1 MIALKQFIN
10 LARMIQFTFACNNH
24 VVLIPDNLNEGP
36 TKANA
41 DTTIHQLYRGLW
53 ALTPYIVCS
62 DGNGISVQ
70 THKGTHCKF
79 EGIAEKGPLNW
90 YSESCNLE
98 PIMAET
104 NSEDL
109 NQYGIDD
116 MSDIEAWIESHGG
129 IDIDAT
135 IKVMYDKLKK

>member
-1 MIALKQFIN
+1 MITLKQFIN
-10 LARMIQFTFACNNH
+10 LARMIQFTFACDNH
-24 VVLIPDNLNEGP
+24 VVLPPHNLNVGP

-41 DTTIHQLYRGLW
+41 ETTIHQLYKELL

-62 DGNGISVQ
+62 DGKGISVQ
-70 THKGTHCKF
+70 THQYAHCKF
-79 EGIAEKGPLNW
+79 KDIAGEYW

-109 NQYGIDD
+109 SQYGIDD

-135 IKVMYDKLKK
+135 IKYMYDRLKK

>member
-1 MIALKQFIN
+1 MTLKQFIN
-10 LARMIQFTFACNNH
+10 LARMIQFTFACDNH
-24 VVLIPDNLNEGP
+24 VVLSPNNLNVGS

-41 DTTIHQLYRGLW
+41 KTTVHQLYKGLQ

-62 DGNGISVQ
+62 DGKGISVQ
-70 THKGTHCKF
+70 THKGAHCKF
-79 EGIAEKGPLNW
+79 NGITEEGPFGL

-109 NQYGIDD
+109 NLYGIDNI
-116 MSDIEAWIESHGG
+116 SDIDAWIESHGG

-135 IKVMYDKLKK
+135 IKYMYDRLKK

>member
-1 MIALKQFIN
+1 MITLKQFIN
-10 LARMIQFTFACNNH
+10 LARMIQFTFACDNH
-24 VVLIPDNLNEGP
+24 VLLTPHNLNVGP
-36 TKANA
+36 TEANA
-41 DTTIHQLYRGLW
+41 ETTIHRLYKGLW

-62 DGNGISVQ
+62 DGKGISVQ
-70 THKGTHCKF
+70 THHGAHCKF
-79 EGIAEKGPLNW
+79 EGIAEEGPFSW

-109 NQYGIDD
+109 NQYGIDN

-135 IKVMYDKLKK
+135 IKFMYDRLKK

>member
-1 MIALKQFIN
+1 MITLKQFIN
-10 LARMIQFTFACNNH
+10 LARMIQFTFACDNH
-24 VVLIPDNLNEGP
+24 VVLPPHNLNVGP

-41 DTTIHQLYRGLW
+41 ETTIHQLYKGLQ

-62 DGNGISVQ
+62 DGKGISVQ
-70 THKGTHCKF
+70 THQYAHCKF
-79 EGIAEKGPLNW
+79 KNIAGEYW

-109 NQYGIDD
+109 DQYGIDD

-135 IKVMYDKLKK
+135 IKFMYDRLKK

>member
-1 MIALKQFIN
+1 MITLKAFIN
-10 LARMIQFTFACNNH
+10 LARMIQFTFACDNH
-24 VVLIPDNLNEGP
+24 VVLTPHNPNIGY

-41 DTTIHQLYRGLW
+41 ETTIHQLYKGLL

-70 THKGTHCKF
+70 THQWAHCKF
-79 EGIAEKGPLNW
+79 EGIVEEGSFSW

-135 IKVMYDKLKK
+135 IKYMYDRLKK

>member
-1 MIALKQFIN
+1 MITLKQFIN
-10 LARMIQFTFACNNH
+10 LARMIQFTFACDNH
-24 VVLIPDNLNEGP
+24 VVLPPHNLNVGP
-36 TKANA
+36 TKANVE
-41 DTTIHQLYRGLW
+41 TTIHQLYKGLY
-53 ALTPYIVCS
+53 ALTPYIVCA

-70 THKGTHCKF
+70 THQYAHCKF
-79 EGIAEKGPLNW
+79 EGIAGESW

-109 NQYGIDD
+109 NQYGIDN

-135 IKVMYDKLKK
+135 IKYMYDRLKK

>member
-1 MIALKQFIN
+1 MITLKQFIN
-10 LARMIQFTFACNNH
+10 LARMIQFTFACDNH
-24 VVLIPDNLNEGP
+24 VVLPPHNLNVGP

-41 DTTIHQLYRGLW
+41 ETTIHQLYKGLY

-62 DGNGISVQ
+62 DGKGISVQ
-70 THKGTHCKF
+70 THQYAHCKF
-79 EGIAEKGPLNW
+79 EGIAGEYW

-98 PIMAET
+98 PVMAET

-109 NQYGIDD
+109 SQYGIDD

-135 IKVMYDKLKK
+135 IKYMYDRLKK

>member
-1 MIALKQFIN
+1 MTLKQFIN
-10 LARMIQFTFACNNH
+10 LARMIQFTFACDNN
-24 VVLIPDNLNEGP
+24 VVLIPHNRNVGP
-36 TKANA
+36 IKANSE
-41 DTTIHQLYRGLW
+41 TTIHQLYKGLW

-70 THKGTHCKF
+70 THCDAHCEFKD
-79 EGIAEKGPLNW
+79 IAEKGPFSQ

-104 NSEDL
+104 NSVDL
-109 NQYGIDD
+109 DQYGIDS

-135 IKVMYDKLKK
+135 IKCMYDKLKK

>member
-1 MIALKQFIN
+1 MITLKQFIN
-10 LARMIQFTFACNNH
+10 LARMIQFTFACDNH
-24 VVLIPDNLNEGP
+24 VVLPSHNLNVGP

-41 DTTIHQLYRGLW
+41 ETTIHQLYKGLL
-53 ALTPYIVCS
+53 AFTPYIVCS
-62 DGNGISVQ
+62 DGKGISVQ
-70 THKGTHCKF
+70 THQYAHCKF
-79 EGIAEKGPLNW
+79 EGIAGEYW

-109 NQYGIDD
+109 SQYGIDD

-135 IKVMYDKLKK
+135 IKYMYDRLKK

>member
-1 MIALKQFIN
+1 MTLKQFIN
-10 LARMIQFTFACNNH
+10 LARMIQFTFACDNN
-24 VVLIPDNLNEGP
+24 VVLTPHNRNVGP
-36 TKANA
+36 TKANSE
-41 DTTIHQLYRGLW
+41 TTIHQLYKGLL

-70 THKGTHCKF
+70 THCGAHCEFKD
-79 EGIAEKGPLNW
+79 IAEKGPFSW

-109 NQYGIDD
+109 NQYGIDS

-135 IKVMYDKLKK
+135 IKNMYDRLKK

>member
-1 MIALKQFIN
+1 MITLKQFIN
-10 LARMIQFTFACNNH
+10 LARMIQFTFACDNH
-24 VVLIPDNLNEGP
+24 VVLPPHNLNVGP

-41 DTTIHQLYRGLW
+41 ETTIHQLYKGLL

-62 DGNGISVQ
+62 DGKGISVQ
-70 THKGTHCKF
+70 THQYAHCKF
-79 EGIAEKGPLNW
+79 KDIAGEYW

-109 NQYGIDD
+109 SQYGIDD

-135 IKVMYDKLKK
+135 IKCMYDKLKK

>member
-1 MIALKQFIN
+1 MTLKQFIN
-10 LARMIQFTFACNNH
+10 LARMIQFTFACDSN
-24 VVLIPDNLNEGP
+24 VVLIPHSPNEGP

-41 DTTIHQLYRGLW
+41 ETTIHQLYKGLW

-62 DGNGISVQ
+62 DGKGISVQ
-70 THKGTHCKF
+70 THHGAHCKF
-79 EGIAEKGPLNW
+79 EGIAEEGPFSW

-109 NQYGIDD
+109 SQYGIDD

-135 IKVMYDKLKK
+135 IKYMYDKLKK

>member
-1 MIALKQFIN
+1 MITLKQFIN
-10 LARMIQFTFACNNH
+10 LARMIQFTFACDNH
-24 VVLIPDNLNEGP
+24 VVLPPHNLNVGP

-41 DTTIHQLYRGLW
+41 ETTIHQLYKGLL

-62 DGNGISVQ
+62 DGKGISVQ
-70 THKGTHCKF
+70 THQYAHCKF
-79 EGIAEKGPLNW
+79 KDIAGEYW

-109 NQYGIDD
+109 SQYGIDD

-135 IKVMYDKLKK
+135 IKYMYDRLKK

>member
-1 MIALKQFIN
+1 MITLKQFIN

-24 VVLIPDNLNEGP
+24 VVLISDNLSECF
-36 TKANA
+36 TKASTG
-41 DTTIHQLYRGLW
+41 TTIHQLYRGLR
-53 ALTPYIVCS
+53 ALTPYIVCA
-62 DGNGISVQ
+62 DGKGISVQ
-70 THKGTHCKF
+70 THRGAHCKY
-79 EGIAEKGPLNW
+79 EGIAEEGPFSW

-98 PIMAET
+98 PTMAET

-116 MSDIEAWIESHGG
+116 ISDIEAWIESHGG

-135 IKVMYDKLKK
+135 IKYMYDNLKK

>member
-1 MIALKQFIN
+1 MITLKQFIN
-10 LARMIQFTFACNNH
+10 LARMIQFTFACDNH
-24 VVLIPDNLNEGP
+24 VVLISDNLSDCF
-36 TKANA
+36 TKANTG
-41 DTTIHQLYRGLW
+41 TTIHQLYRGLR
-53 ALTPYIVCS
+53 ALTPYIVCA
-62 DGNGISVQ
+62 DGKGISVQ
-70 THKGTHCKF
+70 THRYAHCKF
-79 EGIAEKGPLNW
+79 EGIAGEYW

-98 PIMAET
+98 PIMAGT

-116 MSDIEAWIESHGG
+116 ISDIEAWIESHGG

>member
-1 MIALKQFIN
+1 MITLKQFIN
-10 LARMIQFTFACNNH
+10 LARMIQFTFACDNH
-24 VVLIPDNLNEGP
+24 VVLISDDLSECP
-36 TKANA
+36 TKASTG
-41 DTTIHQLYRGLW
+41 TTIYQLYRGLR
-53 ALTPYIVCS
+53 ALTPYIVCA
-62 DGNGISVQ
+62 DGKGISVQ
-70 THKGTHCKF
+70 THRGAHCKF
-79 EGIAEKGPLNW
+79 EGIAEKGPFSW

>member
-1 MIALKQFIN
+1 MTLKQFIN
-10 LARMIQFTFACNNH
+10 LARMIQFTFACDNH
-24 VVLIPDNLNEGP
+24 VVLTPHNLNVVP

-41 DTTIHQLYRGLW
+41 ETPIQQLYKGLW
-53 ALTPYIVCS
+53 ALTPYIICA
-62 DGNGISVQ
+62 DGKGISVQ
-70 THKGTHCKF
+70 THQGAHCEF
-79 EGIAEKGPLNW
+79 EGIAQEDPFSW

-109 NQYGIDD
+109 NQYGIDN

-135 IKVMYDKLKK
+135 IKRMYDRLKK

>member
-1 MIALKQFIN
+1 MITLKQFIN
-10 LARMIQFTFACNNH
+10 LARMIQFTFACDNH
-24 VVLIPDNLNEGP
+24 VVLPSHNLNVGP
-36 TKANA
+36 TEANA
-41 DTTIHQLYRGLW
+41 ETTIHQLYKGLL

-62 DGNGISVQ
+62 DGKGISVQ
-70 THKGTHCKF
+70 THQYAHCKF
-79 EGIAEKGPLNW
+79 EGIVGEYW

-109 NQYGIDD
+109 SQYGIDD

-135 IKVMYDKLKK
+135 IKFMYDRLKK

>member
-1 MIALKQFIN
+1 MITLKQFIN
-10 LARMIQFTFACNNH
+10 LARMIQFTFACDNH
-24 VVLIPDNLNEGP
+24 VVLPPHNLNVGP

-41 DTTIHQLYRGLW
+41 ETTIHQLYKGLQ

-62 DGNGISVQ
+62 DGKGISVQ
-70 THKGTHCKF
+70 THQYAHCKF
-79 EGIAEKGPLNW
+79 KGIAGEYW

-109 NQYGIDD
+109 DQYGIDD

-135 IKVMYDKLKK
+135 IKFMYDRLKK

>member
-1 MIALKQFIN
+1 MTLKQFIN
-10 LARMIQFTFACNNH
+10 LARMIQFTFACDSN
-24 VVLIPDNLNEGP
+24 VVLIPHSPNEGP

-41 DTTIHQLYRGLW
+41 ETTIHQLYKGLL

-62 DGNGISVQ
+62 DGKGISVQ
-70 THKGTHCKF
+70 THQGVDCKF
-79 EGIAEKGPLNW
+79 EGIVEEGPFSW

-98 PIMAET
+98 PIMVET
-104 NSEDL
+104 NCPEL
-109 NQYGIDD
+109 YQYGIDMIED
-116 MSDIEAWIESHGG
+116 VEAWIESHGG

>member
-1 MIALKQFIN
+1 MITLKQFIN
-10 LARMIQFTFACNNH
+10 LARMIQFTFACDNH
-24 VVLIPDNLNEGP
+24 VVFPPHNLNVGP

-41 DTTIHQLYRGLW
+41 ETTIHQLYKGLL

-62 DGNGISVQ
+62 DGKGISVQ
-70 THKGTHCKF
+70 THQYAHCKF
-79 EGIAEKGPLNW
+79 KGIAGEYW

-109 NQYGIDD
+109 SQYGIDD

-135 IKVMYDKLKK
+135 IKCMYDKLKK

>member
-1 MIALKQFIN
+1 MITLKQFIN
-10 LARMIQFTFACNNH
+10 LARMIQFTFACDNH
-24 VVLIPDNLNEGP
+24 VVLPPHNLNVGP

-41 DTTIHQLYRGLW
+41 ETTIHQLYKGLL

-62 DGNGISVQ
+62 DGKGISVQ
-70 THKGTHCKF
+70 THQYAHCKF
-79 EGIAEKGPLNW
+79 KDIAGEYW

-109 NQYGIDD
+109 SQYGIDD

-135 IKVMYDKLKK
+135 IKFMYDRLKK

>member
-1 MIALKQFIN
+1 MITLKQFIN
-10 LARMIQFTFACNNH
+10 LARMIQFTFACDNH
-24 VVLIPDNLNEGP
+24 VVLPPHNLNVGP

-41 DTTIHQLYRGLW
+41 ETTIHQLYKGLR

-62 DGNGISVQ
+62 DGKGISVQ
-70 THKGTHCKF
+70 THQYAHCKF
-79 EGIAEKGPLNW
+79 KGIAGEYW

-104 NSEDL
+104 NSVDL
-109 NQYGIDD
+109 SQYGIDD

-135 IKVMYDKLKK
+135 IKYMYDRLKK

>member
-1 MIALKQFIN
+1 MTLKQFIN
-10 LARMIQFTFACNNH
+10 LARMIQFTFACDNH
-24 VVLIPDNLNEGP
+24 VELYNLNVGP
-36 TKANA
+36 TKANYI
-41 DTTIHQLYRGLW
+41 DTTIQQLYKGLW

-70 THKGTHCKF
+70 THQGAHCEF
-79 EGIAEKGPLNW
+79 EGIAQEDPFSW
-90 YSESCNLE
+90 YPESCNLE

-116 MSDIEAWIESHGG
+116 MPDIEAWIESHGG

-135 IKVMYDKLKK
+135 IKHMYDRLKK

>member
-1 MIALKQFIN
+1 MITLKQFIN
-10 LARMIQFTFACNNH
+10 LARMIQFTFACDNH
-24 VVLIPDNLNEGP
+24 VVLPPHNLNVGP
-36 TKANA
+36 TKVNA
-41 DTTIHQLYRGLW
+41 ETTIHQLYKGLQ

-62 DGNGISVQ
+62 DGKGISVQ
-70 THKGTHCKF
+70 THQYAHCKF
-79 EGIAEKGPLNW
+79 KNIAGEYW

-109 NQYGIDD
+109 DQYGIDD

-135 IKVMYDKLKK
+135 IKFMYDRLKK